1 MKKFV
6 IISAVLLLISGG
18 VFGWSLKHYIDVTRP
33 VETATE
39 APTEAVTP
47 TEDSGGS
54 GSTEVQPQLNTDSL
68 SDNGIFSQYYEKAA
82 AYVADMSKEQMVGQM
97 IMGVTTDPSTA
108 ASDMNRYSLTG
119 VLFDNAAFDYMS
131 KEDVKT
137 AVQNVKTSSSIAPI
151 IAAQEEGGAITT
163 LSGHSAFDDA
173 SFDAPRDIFESE
185 GLSAVEKKEDEKML
199 LLREY
204 GFNLNLAPV
213 VDLPD
218 MYDQVMYSRSLSSDP
233 QVVSTYA
240 EYCAKF
246 NQAKGVSIALKHFP
260 GYGTIPDSYE
270 SVITD
275 TRDASVI
282 RSTDYTPFKAGAA
295 AGAHFIMVSNVVV
308 QSIDATHTAALSPT
322 IHRELRDVVG
332 FTGLVITDVL
342 DGTDY
347 SEYADGNNVAVA
359 AVLAGND
366 IILVSDYA
374 SAYTSILSAVND
386 GTISTDVLKQVCT
399 RIIAY
404 KYAVGLLS

>member
-39 APTEAVTP
+39 APTETVAP
-47 TEDSGGS
+47 TEDTSGS
-54 GSTEVQPQLNTDSL
+54 GSSESQPQLNTDAL
-68 SDNGIFSQYYEKAA
+68 SDNGIFSEYYEKAA
-82 AYVADMSKEQMVGQM
+82 AYVAGMSKEQMVGQM
-97 IMGVTTDPSTA
+97 IMGVTVDPATA

-119 VLFDNAAFDYMS
+119 MLFDNAAFDYMS
-131 KEDVKT
+131 KEEVKS
-137 AVQNVKTSSSIAPI
+137 AVLNVKSSSSIAPI
-151 IAAQEEGGAITT
+151 IAAQEEGGAVTT
-163 LSGHSAFDDA
+163 LSGHSAFDDVT
-173 SFDAPRDIFESE
+173 FDAPRDIFESE
-185 GLSAVEKKEDEKML
+185 GLGAVEKKEDEKTL

-218 MYDQVMYSRSLSSDP
+218 MYDQVMYSRSLSNDP

-240 EYCAKF
+240 EYVSKF
-246 NQAKGVSIALKHFP
+246 NQAKGVSVALKHFP

-308 QSIDATHTAALSPT
+308 QSIDATHTAALSPA

-342 DGTDY
+342 DGADY

-366 IILVSDYA
+366 IILVKDYA
-374 SAYTSILSAVND
+374 SAYTSILAAVND
-386 GTISTDVLKQVCT
+386 GAISEDILKQVCT
-399 RIIAY
+399 RVIAY